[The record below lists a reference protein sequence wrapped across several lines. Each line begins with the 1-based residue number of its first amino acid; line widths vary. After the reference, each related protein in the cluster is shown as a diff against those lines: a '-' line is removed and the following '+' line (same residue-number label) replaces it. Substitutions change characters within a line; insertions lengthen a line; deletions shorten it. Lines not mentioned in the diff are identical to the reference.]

1 MPIYEFYCSACHMVF
16 SFLSPTVNRFKRP
29 ACPRCGRP
37 RLEKKASSFA
47 ISRGRSEP
55 GKEGDLPD
63 IDEDRLE
70 KAMLSLARE
79 AEGRSEDDPR
89 QMAGL
94 VRKLYE
100 SAGLRLTGEM
110 TEAIRRMEAGED
122 PEQIEQEMGDVLDQE
137 EIFQPGGET
146 GLRALR
152 KRLLPPRV
160 DDKLYEL

>member
-16 SFLSPTVNRFKRP
+16 SFLSPAVNTSKRP
-29 ACPRCGRP
+29 ACPRCGKA

-47 ISRGRSEP
+47 ISRGRGEP

-70 KAMLSLARE
+70 KAMMSLAQE
-79 AEGRSEDDPR
+79 AEGMQEDDPR
-89 QMAGL
+89 QMARI

-137 EIFQPGGET
+137 DIFQPGEDK

-152 KRLLPPRV
+152 KRLLPPKV
-160 DDKLYEL
+160 DDRLYEL